1 MNELSQ
7 LRKEYKKA
15 SLNEECV
22 QIEPLN
28 QLRQWLDEAIKSK
41 IAEPNAMVLSTLAN
55 EKNVSSRVV
64 LIKDIWNDGIV
75 FFTNYNSAKSRS
87 IMSNP
92 CVSLLF
98 FWPELE
104 RQVRIEGLTKK
115 ITEKESDNY
124 FSTRPLESRIGA
136 WSSPQSEIIPSR
148 KWLELEVKKTKTKFG
163 NSPPRPKF
171 WGGFIVTPSA
181 FEFWQGRESRLHDR
195 ICYQSSASSKTDWT
209 IVRLAP

>member
-1 MNELSQ
+1 
-7 LRKEYKKA
+7 
-15 SLNEECV
+15 
-22 QIEPLN
+22 
-28 QLRQWLDEAIKSK
+28 
-41 IAEPNAMVLSTLAN
+41 
-55 EKNVSSRVV
+55 
-64 LIKDIWNDGIV
+64 
-75 FFTNYNSAKSRS
+75 
-87 IMSNP
+87 MSNP